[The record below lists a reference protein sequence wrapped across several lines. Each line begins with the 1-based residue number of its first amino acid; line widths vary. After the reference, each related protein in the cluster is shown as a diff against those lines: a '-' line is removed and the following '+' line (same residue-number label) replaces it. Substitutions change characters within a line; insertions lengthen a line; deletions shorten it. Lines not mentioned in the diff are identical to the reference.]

1 MKLFNILLRCPLVL
15 SVSYPVF
22 LKCLWTYSW
31 LMKFT
36 KANKNKKSLCHVTYM
51 ICMKEWEMG
60 KNVASLTN
68 ARRSW
73 GQQSSTPYYLVRIS
87 KTAIVV
93 QVAPARCTIS
103 EGCISRTGHSK
114 SRIPLESREMMISI
128 TWPTSATTKRSPQ
141 GLGQRHLSAVL
152 ATTTAYLPNRVLSVR
167 TTV

>member
-1 MKLFNILLRCPLVL
+1 ML
-15 SVSYPVF
+15 SVSNAVF

-36 KANKNKKSLCHVTYM
+36 KANKNQKSLRQVTYM
-51 ICMKEWEMG
+51 IFMKEWGMG

-68 ARRSW
+68 ARGSW
-73 GQQSSTPYYLVRIS
+73 GQQSSTPHCLVRIS
-87 KTAIVV
+87 KTAVVV
-93 QVAPARCTIS
+93 QVTLTLCTIS

-114 SRIPLESREMMISI
+114 SRIPLESREMMSSI
-128 TWPTSATTKRSPQ
+128 TWPTSATAKQSPQ